1 MIKRTQMMS
10 EMKSFLPGVDAAKVA
25 RMHEIRSRYE
35 NGTLTLEAARAEMA
49 EKVGRVSAQEYALME
64 QTYVPVDDAEQCR
77 IESLKDMTLLFG
89 ESLVASRPDLPEG
102 HPVDTYYKECL
113 AVRNVVARMM
123 GLLEKDFIKN
133 PWLEAMDDLAQVK
146 VHYSRK
152 QNQLYSVLEQKG
164 FMHPSKTMWTYDDY
178 NRDAINH
185 ARALLDDDRIDQF
198 LAYVP
203 TMLHGIVDLMDK
215 EEAILLPTSL
225 SMISEEEFKAMRE
238 GDDEIGYCLIPAPKG
253 FRTVVATSPLS
264 ENTATSSLA
273 DDLQAL
279 LAKHGLN
286 APAAD
291 GILDVATGKLT
302 LEQINLIFRHMPVD
316 LSYVDEHEIV
326 KFYTDTEHRVF
337 PRSAGV
343 IGRQVK
349 NCHPPKSVHVVEEII
364 EKFRSGEQ
372 SRAEF
377 WINKPDLFIY
387 IVYVA
392 VRDKEGNFR
401 GVLEMMQNC
410 THIRALQG
418 SQTLLN
424 WANEAGIPAETPQPE
439 APIPPAVAQ
448 PVNESVEADMAD
460 GEVNEQ
466 SKIFELLAR
475 YPQLKQQLRNFNE
488 QFSMLSHPI
497 LSRIAKAAN
506 PTVKTAAE
514 RVGVSVEE
522 LVAKIRELIKK

>member
-1 MIKRTQMMS
+1 MS
-10 EMKSFLPGVDAAKVA
+10 EMKNFLPGVDTEKVA
-25 RMHEIRSRYE
+25 RMHDIRSRYE
-35 NGTLTLEAARAEMA
+35 SGALSLEEARKELA
-49 EKVGRVSAQEYALME
+49 EKVGAVTAQEYALME

-77 IESLKDMTLLFG
+77 IESLKDMTALFG
-89 ESLVASRPDLPEG
+89 EDLATPRPELPEG
-102 HPVDTYYKECL
+102 HPIDTYYKECA
-113 AVRNVVARMM
+113 AVRAVVARMV
-123 GLLEKDFIKN
+123 GLLEKTFIKN

-152 QNQLYSVLEQKG
+152 QNQLYSALEKKG

-198 LAYVP
+198 LGYVP

-225 SMISEEEFKAMRE
+225 AMISEEEFKAMRE
-238 GDDEIGYCLIPAPKG
+238 GDDEIGYCLISAPKG
-253 FRTVVATSPLS
+253 FRNVATPETS
-264 ENTATSSLA
+264 EAAPSSLA

-279 LAKHGLN
+279 LAKHGLQ
-286 APAAD
+286 APSAD

-302 LEQINLIFRHMPVD
+302 LDQINLIFRHMPVD

-392 VRDKEGNFR
+392 VRDKEGRFR
-401 GVLEMMQNC
+401 GVLEMMQDC

-424 WANEAGIPAETPQPE
+424 WANAEGVPTE
-439 APIPPAVAQ
+439 APQTEAPTPPAIAT
-448 PVNESVEADMAD
+448 PMNATATAEPATSSNAT
-460 GEVNEQ
+460 GEEVSEQ
-466 SKIFELLAR
+466 SKIFDLLAR
-475 YPQLKQQLRNFNE
+475 YPKLKEQLRQFNE

-497 LSRIAKAAN
+497 LSRIAKAAQ

-514 RVGVSVEE
+514 RVGVPVET
-522 LVAKIRELIKK
+522 LVQKIRELIKQ

>member
-1 MIKRTQMMS
+1 
-10 EMKSFLPGVDAAKVA
+10 
-25 RMHEIRSRYE
+25 
-35 NGTLTLEAARAEMA
+35 
-49 EKVGRVSAQEYALME
+49 
-64 QTYVPVDDAEQCR
+64 
-77 IESLKDMTLLFG
+77 
-89 ESLVASRPDLPEG
+89 
-102 HPVDTYYKECL
+102 
-113 AVRNVVARMM
+113 
-123 GLLEKDFIKN
+123 
-133 PWLEAMDDLAQVK
+133 
-146 VHYSRK
+146 
-152 QNQLYSVLEQKG
+152 
-164 FMHPSKTMWTYDDY
+164 
-178 NRDAINH
+178 
-185 ARALLDDDRIDQF
+185 
-198 LAYVP
+198 
-203 TMLHGIVDLMDK
+203 
-215 EEAILLPTSL
+215 
-225 SMISEEEFKAMRE
+225 MRE

>member
-1 MIKRTQMMS
+1 MS
-10 EMKSFLPGVDAAKVA
+10 EMKNFLPGVDTEKVA
-25 RMHEIRSRYE
+25 RMHDIRSRYE
-35 NGTLTLEAARAEMA
+35 SGALSLEEARKELA
-49 EKVGRVSAQEYALME
+49 EKVGAVTAQEYALME

-77 IESLKDMTLLFG
+77 IESLKDMTALFG
-89 ESLVASRPDLPEG
+89 EDLATPRPELPEG
-102 HPVDTYYKECL
+102 HPIDTYYKECA
-113 AVRNVVARMM
+113 AVRAVVARMA
-123 GLLEKDFIKN
+123 GLLEKTFIKN

-152 QNQLYSVLEQKG
+152 QNQLYSALEKKG

-198 LAYVP
+198 LGYVP

-225 SMISEEEFKAMRE
+225 AMISEEEFKAMRE
-238 GDDEIGYCLIPAPKG
+238 GDDEIGYCLISAPKG
-253 FRTVVATSPLS
+253 FRNVAMPETSEAAP
-264 ENTATSSLA
+264 SSLA

-279 LAKHGLN
+279 LAKHGLQ
-286 APAAD
+286 APSAD

-302 LEQINLIFRHMPVD
+302 LDQINLIFRHMPVD

-392 VRDKEGNFR
+392 VRDKEGRFR
-401 GVLEMMQNC
+401 GVLEMMQDC

-424 WANEAGIPAETPQPE
+424 WANTEGLPTE
-439 APIPPAVAQ
+439 APQTEAPTPPAIAT
-448 PVNESVEADMAD
+448 PMNATATAEPATSSNAT
-460 GEVNEQ
+460 GEEVSEQ
-466 SKIFELLAR
+466 SKIFDLLAR
-475 YPQLKQQLRNFNE
+475 YPKLKEQLRQFNE

-497 LSRIAKAAN
+497 LSRIAKAAQ

-514 RVGVSVEE
+514 RVGVPVEA
-522 LVAKIRELIKK
+522 LVQKIRELIKQ